1 MDTLNCGVGTRVQRR
16 ENVGGSLNLWSPR
29 DVFTSVIGF
38 CPFDDLEYSTLKSIR
53 QVFCQKNFL
62 YYWNSYI
69 PRKWSLLFC
78 PDFWNKINT
87 VSDEKVFLVHN
98 QEGEKN
104 DA

>member
-1 MDTLNCGVGTRVQRR
+1 MFKQENRYVSRQVNEVVPIQIQILMWSMIDSLKEKKKLDTLNCGVGTRVQRR

-62 YYWNSYI
+62 YY
-69 PRKWSLLFC
+69 
-78 PDFWNKINT
+78 
-87 VSDEKVFLVHN
+87 
-98 QEGEKN
+98 
-104 DA
+104 